1 MVEHPSLFLSH
12 GAPDTAIAD
21 TAAARFM
28 AAVGSGMPPPS
39 AIVVVSAHF
48 ERSGV
53 VGVTRDA
60 RPETIHDFGGFAPQ
74 LHSMAYPAP
83 GHPEL
88 ADLIVSLLQREGL
101 AAEAVGDRGF
111 DHGTWVPLTL
121 IYPDA
126 DIPVVQVS
134 VDPQGGPRHHLTLG
148 RALAGLRGD
157 GVLVIGSGS
166 FSHNLQEAFAAM
178 RAGERDMETP
188 EWVAA
193 FVSWM
198 DARIVAGDADALAS
212 YRRLAPHAARNHPT
226 DEHLMP
232 LYAAIG
238 AAGNGWR
245 ARKLHAGG
253 EFGVLAM
260 DAYAFD

>member
-1 MVEHPSLFLSH
+1 MVDHPSLFLSH
-12 GAPDTAIAD
+12 GAPDTVIAD

-28 AAVGSGMPPPS
+28 ASIGDSMPQPS

-48 ERSGV
+48 EQSGV

-60 RPETIHDFGGFAPQ
+60 RPETIHDFGGFAPE
-74 LHSMAYPAP
+74 LYTLSYPAP

-88 ADLIVSLLQREGL
+88 ADLIVSLLERDGL
-101 AAEAVGDRGF
+101 AAEAVDNRGF

-134 VDPQGGPRHHLTLG
+134 VDPKAGPQHHVRVG
-148 RALAGLRGD
+148 RALAELRED
-157 GVLVIGSGS
+157 GVLVVGSGS
-166 FSHNLQEAFAAM
+166 FSHNLEEAFKAI
-178 RAGERDMETP
+178 RSGDRKMEAP

-193 FVSWM
+193 FVAWM
-198 DARIVAGDADALAS
+198 DAKIAAGDASALAS
-212 YRRLAPHAARNHPT
+212 YRRLAPYAARNHPT

-238 AAGNGWR
+238 AAGNDWR
-245 ARKLHAGG
+245 AKKLHASG

-260 DAYAFD
+260 DAYAFH